1 MVVEDMDTTFIV
13 PDAKG
18 NFNFKTKPGRV
29 KIFTVADGF
38 ITEMNSVNAGDGSVN
53 TVNVGLV
60 KQELVKDYERSV
72 VSAPVVSSDKLETV
86 KRITDT
92 GERYSYGVGKE
103 IGTKESFGIDMIS
116 QTIKSGVLTAREVN
130 DFAKWDLWN
139 DLTANE
145 FRVYSGFWKH

>member
-72 VSAPVVSSDKLETV
+72 V
-86 KRITDT
+86 
-92 GERYSYGVGKE
+92 
-103 IGTKESFGIDMIS
+103 
-116 QTIKSGVLTAREVN
+116 
-130 DFAKWDLWN
+130 W
-139 DLTANE
+139 
-145 FRVYSGFWKH
+145 